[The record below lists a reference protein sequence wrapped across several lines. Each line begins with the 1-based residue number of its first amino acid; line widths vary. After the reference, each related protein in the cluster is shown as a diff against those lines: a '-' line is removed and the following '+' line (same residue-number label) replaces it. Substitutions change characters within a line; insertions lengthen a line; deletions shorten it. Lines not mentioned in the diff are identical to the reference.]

1 MIITGSIITAI
12 VVLLVISL
20 ILFYNGM
27 VRGRNMV
34 EEAWSGISV
43 QLKRRHDL
51 VPVGISV
58 QLKRRHDLVPVLV
71 NSVKGY
77 MTHEQETLTRIA
89 ELRAS
94 AVSASS
100 SGSVQA
106 IAHAENQLMGAL
118 RSLFAVS
125 ENYPELRASENF
137 MHLQEQLALLD
148 SSRGQSDV
156 QKWQQYLA
164 KFFTGLGRLSPDEYE
179 KVKDSTYV
187 TDRFMKMVKQPIPP
201 YK

>member
-1 MIITGSIITAI
+1 MIIASIIAGI
-12 VVLLVISL
+12 VLLLVLSL
-20 ILFYNGM
+20 ILLYNGM

-34 EEAWSGISV
+34 DEAWS
-43 QLKRRHDL
+43 
-51 VPVGISV
+51 GISV

>member
-27 VRGRNMV
+27 VRGRTMV
-34 EEAWSGISV
+34 EEAWS
-43 QLKRRHDL
+43 
-51 VPVGISV
+51 GISV

-100 SGSVQA
+100 SG
-106 IAHAENQLMGAL
+106 
-118 RSLFAVS
+118 
-125 ENYPELRASENF
+125 
-137 MHLQEQLALLD
+137 
-148 SSRGQSDV
+148 
-156 QKWQQYLA
+156 
-164 KFFTGLGRLSPDEYE
+164 
-179 KVKDSTYV
+179 
-187 TDRFMKMVKQPIPP
+187 
-201 YK
+201 

>member
-20 ILFYNGM
+20 ILFYNSM

-34 EEAWSGISV
+34 EEAWS
-43 QLKRRHDL
+43 
-51 VPVGISV
+51 GISV

-125 ENYPELRASENF
+125 ENYPDLRANENF
-137 MHLQEQLALLD
+137 MQLQEQRSRLEDEIQLSRRYYNGTARDQNNRVLQFPGNLVARSFGFARVEYFELAD
-148 SSRGQSDV
+148 PAEAEAPEV
-156 QKWQQYLA
+156 
-164 KFFTGLGRLSPDEYE
+164 KF
-179 KVKDSTYV
+179 
-187 TDRFMKMVKQPIPP
+187 
-201 YK
+201 

>member
-51 VPVGISV
+51 VPV
-58 QLKRRHDLVPVLV
+58 LV

-100 SGSVQA
+100 WEPCVPCSPYRRTIPTCAPMKISC
-106 IAHAENQLMGAL
+106 
-118 RSLFAVS
+118 
-125 ENYPELRASENF
+125 
-137 MHLQEQLALLD
+137 
-148 SSRGQSDV
+148 SSRSSFPCWRTRSSCPAV
-156 QKWQQYLA
+156 TTTARPATRTIVCCSFPAIWWLMPLVSTRFELA
-164 KFFTGLGRLSPDEYE
+164 DPAEAAVPEVKF
-179 KVKDSTYV
+179 
-187 TDRFMKMVKQPIPP
+187 
-201 YK
+201 

>member
-1 MIITGSIITAI
+1 
-12 VVLLVISL
+12 
-20 ILFYNGM
+20 M

-34 EEAWSGISV
+34 EEAWS
-43 QLKRRHDL
+43 
-51 VPVGISV
+51 GISV

-125 ENYPELRASENF
+125 ENYPDLRANENF
-137 MHLQEQLALLD
+137 MQLQEQLSLLED
-148 SSRGQSDV
+148 EIQLSRRYYNGTARDQNNRVLQFPGNLVARSFGFARV
-156 QKWQQYLA
+156 EYFELA
-164 KFFTGLGRLSPDEYE
+164 DPAEAEAPEVKF
-179 KVKDSTYV
+179 
-187 TDRFMKMVKQPIPP
+187 
-201 YK
+201 